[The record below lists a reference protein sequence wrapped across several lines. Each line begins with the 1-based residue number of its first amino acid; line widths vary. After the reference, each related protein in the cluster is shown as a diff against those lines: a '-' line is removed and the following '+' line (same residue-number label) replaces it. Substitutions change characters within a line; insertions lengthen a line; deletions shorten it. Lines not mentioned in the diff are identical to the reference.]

1 MSRAPTSTTCT
12 MMSIAS
18 VAIEAPEPDSRAIGK
33 PAVSEPR
40 EVRKLSPKAAELLAI
55 LAYPVKKQQE
65 VDKILAELR

>member
-1 MSRAPTSTTCT
+1 MRQAKRAEIPRR
-12 MMSIAS
+12 
-18 VAIEAPEPDSRAIGK
+18 RAIGK